1 MSKIMYGKT
10 IENLRNRVDVSL
22 LIYSKDY
29 QKLVSKPSIS
39 SRKIFNKNLLV
50 VLKKCQLL
58 TN

>member
-1 MSKIMYGKT
+1 MYGKT

-22 LIYSKDY
+22 VIYSKDY
-29 QKLVSKPSIS
+29 QKLVSKPRIS

>member
-1 MSKIMYGKT
+1 MNKSMHGKT

-39 SRKIFNKNLLV
+39 SQKIFNKNLLA

>member
-1 MSKIMYGKT
+1 MYGKT

-22 LIYSKDY
+22 VIYSKDY

-39 SRKIFNKNLLV
+39 SQKIFNKNLLA

>member
-1 MSKIMYGKT
+1 MNKSMYGKT

-29 QKLVSKPSIS
+29 QKFVSKPSIS
-39 SRKIFNKNLLV
+39 FQKIFNKNLLA
-50 VLKKCQLL
+50 VLKKCQFL